1 MAVVRALVILPTY
14 NEHENLP
21 RLVPAILAVDPGLD
35 VLVVDDNSPDGTGE
49 QAEEIASGEARVRV
63 LHRPGKL
70 GLGSAYVEGFRYAL
84 RHGYDLVIE
93 MDADFSHRPEDL
105 PSLLLAAESADV
117 VVGSR
122 RVPGGR
128 TVGWSWVRTLISDGG
143 SRYARILL
151 GLPIRDCTGGF
162 KCFRRSALTRLDLD
176 DLRSNGYAFQVEVN
190 HACHK
195 AGLSFAEVP
204 ITFPDRVAG
213 RSKMSL
219 SIALEAA
226 VMVLGLRLGVRLP
239 RWRQWLVE

>member
-1 MAVVRALVILPTY
+1 
-14 NEHENLP
+14 
-21 RLVPAILAVDPGLD
+21 
-35 VLVVDDNSPDGTGE
+35 
-49 QAEEIASGEARVRV
+49 
-63 LHRPGKL
+63 
-70 GLGSAYVEGFRYAL
+70 
-84 RHGYDLVIE
+84 

-105 PSLLLAAESADV
+105 PSLLLAAESAEV

-239 RWRQWLVE
+239 RWREWLVE